1 MQPFNIDQLTVKLIE
16 GYKVVT
22 FEKLEVKIETV
33 DFHTKKITGYIIQP
47 FAEDSMLKLQP
58 IKSRHSWEL
67 DGSFNSSG
75 RLLYPHNNDLYFN
88 K

>member
-1 MQPFNIDQLTVKLIE
+1 MQPFNIDNLTTNLID

-22 FEKLEVKIETV
+22 AEGLEVKIETV
-33 DFHTKKITGYIIQP
+33 DFHTKIMTGYILKP
-47 FAEDSMLKLQP
+47 FASDMMVKLQP
-58 IKSRHSWEL
+58 IKICHTWEL

-75 RLLYPHNNDLYFN
+75 RFLYPHPNDLYFN

>member
-1 MQPFNIDQLTVKLIE
+1 MQPFNIDQLTTKLIY

-22 FEKLEVKIETV
+22 AEKLEVKIETV
-33 DFHTKKITGYIIQP
+33 DFHTKTMTGYILQP
-47 FAEDSMLKLQP
+47 FNDDSIIKLQP
-58 IKSRHSWEL
+58 IKVRHTWEL

-75 RLLYPHNNDLYFN
+75 RFLYPHNNDLYFN